1 MIKRTLLAAAIFSA
15 LPAYAGLTSITA
27 GYDFTD
33 YSGDHGNRNLAY
45 AELVAK
51 VENATLLFNLSQG
64 RRDYETE
71 HFNATRGQGA
81 VWYKWN
87 NWLTTRTGIA
97 FADNTLQAAGIAAGG
112 IAQAFALDKM
122 QMGWIFSAGILG
134 LLPGALVGG
143 MLADRYGRKRILI
156 GSVALFGLFS
166 LATAIAWDFPSLVFA
181 RLMTGV
187 GLGAA
192 LPNLIALTSEAA
204 GPRFRGTAVSL
215 MYCGVPIGAALAATL
230 GFAGANLAWQ
240 TVFWV
245 GGVVPLILVPLLM
258 RWLPESAVFAG
269 EKQSAPPLRALFA
282 PETATATLL
291 LWLCYF
297 FTLLVVYML
306 INWLPLLL
314 VEQGFQPSQAA
325 GVMFALQM
333 GAASGTLMLGAL
345 MDKLRPVTMSLLIYS
360 GMLASLLALGT
371 VSSFNG
377 MLLAGFVA
385 GLFATG
391 GQSVLYALAPLFYSS
406 QIRATGV
413 GTAVAVGRLG
423 AMSGPLLAGKMLAL
437 GTGTVGVMAA
447 SAPGILVAGLAVFI
461 LMSRRSRIQ
470 PCADA

>member
-1 MIKRTLLAAAIFSA
+1 MSTRTPSSSSSRLMLTI
-15 LPAYAGLTSITA
+15 GLC
-27 GYDFTD
+27 F
-33 YSGDHGNRNLAY
+33 
-45 AELVAK
+45 LVALM
-51 VENATLLFNLSQG
+51 EGL
-64 RRDYETE
+64 D
-71 HFNATRGQGA
+71 
-81 VWYKWN
+81 
-87 NWLTTRTGIA
+87 
-97 FADNTLQAAGIAAGG
+97 LQAAGIAAGG

-269 EKQSAPPLRALFA
+269 EKQAAPPLRALFA

-377 MLLAGFVA
+377 MLLALGTVSSFNGMLLAGFVA

-461 LMSRRSRIQ
+461 LMSRRSRMQ